1 MSFVYSFYPSY
12 HPISSDFYSLISHQ
26 QLKPTTIIVS
36 NFQNC
41 SDSVK
46 KIDYLN
52 QVLPATVSS
61 LDQLSPLE
69 PKKAVKLEKKASKK
83 GTGSKKD

>member
-12 HPISSDFYSLISHQ
+12 HPVTSDFYSLISHHQQ

-41 SDSVK
+41 SDSVQK
-46 KIDYLN
+46 NDYHN
-52 QVLPATVSS
+52 QVLPTTTSS
-61 LDQLSPLE
+61 LDQLSPL
-69 PKKAVKLEKKASKK
+69 
-83 GTGSKKD
+83 

>member
-12 HPISSDFYSLISHQ
+12 HPVSSDFYSLISHQQQ

-41 SDSVK
+41 SDSVQK
-46 KIDYLN
+46 NDYHN
-52 QVLPATVSS
+52 QVLPTTTSS
-61 LDQLSPLE
+61 LDQLSPL
-69 PKKAVKLEKKASKK
+69 
-83 GTGSKKD
+83 